1 MQASLDYLEK
11 NKIFIEDLKT
21 DMIPLTVAYKAI
33 EMAIDNQIAEAM
45 EALQSQLGGLVGD
58 LEDLTPEEN
67 D

>member
-1 MQASLDYLEK
+1 MQQALDYLEK

-58 LEDLTPEEN
+58 LEDLTPEDN

>member
-1 MQASLDYLEK
+1 MQQALDYIEK
-11 NKIFIEDLKT
+11 NKIFMEDLKT

-45 EALQSQLGGLVGD
+45 ETLQTQLGGLAEG
-58 LEDLTPEEN
+58 LQKITPEEN

>member
-1 MQASLDYLEK
+1 MQQALDYLEK

>member
-1 MQASLDYLEK
+1 MQAALDYIEK

-58 LEDLTPEEN
+58 LEDLTPEDN

>member
-1 MQASLDYLEK
+1 MQAALDYLEK
-11 NKIFIEDLKT
+11 NKVFIEDLKT

-45 EALQSQLGGLVGD
+45 EVLQTQLGGLVED
-58 LEDLTPEEN
+58 LETITSEEN

>member
-1 MQASLDYLEK
+1 MQQALDYIEK

>member
-1 MQASLDYLEK
+1 MQQALDYIEK

-33 EMAIDNQIAEAM
+33 EMAIDNQIAETM